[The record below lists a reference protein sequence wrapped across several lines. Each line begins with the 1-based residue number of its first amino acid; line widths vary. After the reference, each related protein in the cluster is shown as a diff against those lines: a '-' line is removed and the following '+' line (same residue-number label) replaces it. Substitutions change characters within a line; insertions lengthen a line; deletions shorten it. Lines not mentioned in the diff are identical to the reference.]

1 MILDLFLLTAVP
13 YRVHNEFHFPLLD
26 SNFFD
31 AAAECKRLQALGPG
45 ARRCHLIAAL
55 ICAIPK
61 ETRPVLRDINSDEE
75 GEREHYSGHQFYR
88 CLDVVDSSV

>member
-1 MILDLFLLTAVP
+1 M
-13 YRVHNEFHFPLLD
+13 LD

-61 ETRPVLRDINSDEE
+61 ETRPVLRDRNSDEE
-75 GEREHYSGHQFYR
+75 GERAHYSGHHFCR
-88 CLDVVDSSV
+88 CLDVVDVSVQFVYAYVYHLGRHCW

>member
-1 MILDLFLLTAVP
+1 M
-13 YRVHNEFHFPLLD
+13 LD
-26 SNFFD
+26 SNIFD

-61 ETRPVLRDINSDEE
+61 ETRPVLRDRNSDGE
-75 GEREHYSGHQFYR
+75 GEIAHYSGHHFFI
-88 CLDVVDSSV
+88 CLDVVDTSV